1 MPVLSI
7 SGVLVGQCHGTIMR
21 RSTAR
26 VELRE
31 NTAANETAY
40 IKRGKL
46 KTVSATRVLVVDDEQ
61 MIRWSMEQ
69 TLRTAGYEVVVAE
82 SAAKGL
88 ALSRALRPAVVFLD
102 LRLPDG
108 DGLSVLRTLK
118 SENGEDTAVI
128 VMTAFGEISTA
139 VEAMRLGAYD
149 YLKKPFDFDELEVL
163 VGRALDTTQLRRQVG
178 EIRQERQKTYALDN
192 IVGTSES
199 IQQVLRL
206 VERVA
211 QSDAATVLVRGENGT
226 GKDLVARAIHYHSR
240 RADGPFLDLS
250 CTAMPETLFESE
262 LFGYEKGSFTDAK
275 ALKRGLLELADRGT
289 LFLDEVGDMPLVSQ
303 AKFLRVLETRQ
314 FKRLGG
320 VVDQHVDIRII
331 AATNA
336 DLEAAVHSGRFRED
350 LYYRLKVIPIVLP
363 PLRERPTD
371 IPLLLHHFMAKY
383 NTEFRKNFRHIS
395 DEALK
400 LLVAYSWP
408 GNVRELRNLLE
419 RILIL
424 ERGDTILPEHLPPE
438 ITSPSTP
445 GTPARFTLPPQG
457 LRLEDVEMDFVR
469 QALRMADGNQTRAA
483 HLLGISRDALRYRLQ
498 KLIDDA

>member
-1 MPVLSI
+1 VRI
-7 SGVLVGQCHGTIMR
+7 LVI
-21 RSTAR
+21 
-26 VELRE
+26 
-31 NTAANETAY
+31 
-40 IKRGKL
+40 
-46 KTVSATRVLVVDDEQ
+46 DDEQ

-69 TLRTAGYEVVVAE
+69 TLRDAGYEVMAAE
-82 SAAKGL
+82 TATKGL
-88 ALSRALRPAVVFLD
+88 ALFRQLLPAVVFLD

-108 DGLSVLRTLK
+108 DGLDVLRTLK

-149 YLKKPFDFDELEVL
+149 YLKKPFDFDELEVV
-163 VGRALDTTQLRRQVG
+163 VGRALDTTRLRREVG
-178 EIRQERQKTYALDN
+178 EIRQERKKTYALDN
-192 IVGTSES
+192 IVGESET
-199 IQQVLRL
+199 IQQVLRM

-240 RADGPFLDLS
+240 RANGPFLDLA

-275 ALKRGLLELADRGT
+275 AMKRGLLELADGGT
-289 LFLDEVGDMPLVSQ
+289 LFLDEVGDMPVVSQ

-320 VVDQHVDIRII
+320 VVDQRVDIRII

-336 DLEAAVHSGRFRED
+336 DLEAAVRSGRFRED
-350 LYYRLKVIPIVLP
+350 LYYRLKVIPIILP
-363 PLRERPTD
+363 PLRERPGD
-371 IPLLLHHFMAKY
+371 IPLLLQYFMAKY
-383 NTEFRKNFRHIS
+383 NVEFHKNFRRIS
-395 DEALK
+395 DDALK
-400 LLVAYSWP
+400 LLVAYPWP

-419 RILIL
+419 RVLIL
-424 ERGDTILPEHLPPE
+424 EQGNTLLPEHLPPE
-438 ITSPSTP
+438 ITSPATAGGP
-445 GTPARFTLPPQG
+445 PHFTLPPQG
-457 LRLEDVEMDFVR
+457 IRLEEVEMDFVR
-469 QALRMADGNQTRAA
+469 QALKMADGNQTRAA

-498 KLIDDA
+498 KLLSDG

>member
-1 MPVLSI
+1 
-7 SGVLVGQCHGTIMR
+7 
-21 RSTAR
+21 
-26 VELRE
+26 
-31 NTAANETAY
+31 
-40 IKRGKL
+40 
-46 KTVSATRVLVVDDEQ
+46 
-61 MIRWSMEQ
+61 MEQ
-69 TLRTAGYEVVVAE
+69 TLRTAGYEVVTADTAASGVARARE
-82 SAAKGL
+82 
-88 ALSRALRPAVVFLD
+88 LSPAVVFLD

-163 VGRALDTTQLRRQVG
+163 VGRALDTTRLRRQVG
-178 EIRQERQKTYALDN
+178 EIRQERQRAYAFDN
-192 IVGTSES
+192 IVGES
-199 IQQVLRL
+199 DKIKQVLHL

-240 RADGPFLDLS
+240 RAEGPFLDLS
-250 CTAMPETLFESE
+250 CTAMPETLLESE
-262 LFGYEKGSFTDAK
+262 LFGHEKGAFTDAK
-275 ALKRGLLELADRGT
+275 ALKRGLLELADGGT

-303 AKFLRVLETRQ
+303 AKFLRVIETRQ

-336 DLEAAVHSGRFRED
+336 DLEAAVRNGRFRED
-350 LYYRLKVIPIVLP
+350 LYYRLKVIPIALP
-363 PLRERPTD
+363 PLRERPGD
-371 IPLLLHHFMAKY
+371 IPLLLQHFMAKY
-383 NTEFRKNFRHIS
+383 NVEFRKNFRHVS
-395 DEALK
+395 DDALK
-400 LLVAYSWP
+400 LLVTYSWP

-438 ITSPSTP
+438 IASPGP
-445 GTPARFTLPPQG
+445 AGGPARFTLPPHG
-457 LRLEDVEMDFVR
+457 IRLEDVEMDFVR
-469 QALRMADGNQTRAA
+469 QALKMADGNQTRAA

-498 KLIDDA
+498 KLVSEA

>member
-1 MPVLSI
+1 VS
-7 SGVLVGQCHGTIMR
+7 S
-21 RSTAR
+21 AR
-26 VELRE
+26 VL
-31 NTAANETAY
+31 
-40 IKRGKL
+40 I
-46 KTVSATRVLVVDDEQ
+46 VDDEQ

-69 TLRTAGYEVVVAE
+69 TLRDAGYEVAAAE
-82 SAAKGL
+82 TAADGL
-88 ALSRALRPAVVFLD
+88 ALMRELRPAVLFLD
-102 LRLPDG
+102 LHLPDG
-108 DGLSVLRTLK
+108 DGLDVLRTVK
-118 SENGEDTAVI
+118 NENAEDTAVI

-163 VGRALDTTQLRRQVG
+163 VGRALDTTRLRREVG
-178 EIRQERQKTYALDN
+178 EIRQERKKTYALDN
-192 IVGTSES
+192 IVGESEA
-199 IQQVLRL
+199 IKHVLRM

-226 GKDLVARAIHYHSR
+226 GKDLVARAIHYRSR
-240 RADGPFLDLS
+240 RANGPFLDLA

-275 ALKRGLLELADRGT
+275 ATKRGLLELADGGT

-320 VVDQHVDIRII
+320 VVDQRVDIRII

-336 DLEAAVHSGRFRED
+336 DLEAAVRNGRFRED
-350 LYYRLKVIPIVLP
+350 LYYRLKVIPVILP
-363 PLRERPTD
+363 PLRERPGD
-371 IPLLLHHFMAKY
+371 IPLLLQHFMAKY
-383 NTEFRKNFRHIS
+383 NAEFRKNFRRIS

-400 LLVAYSWP
+400 LLVAYPWP

-424 ERGDTILPEHLPPE
+424 ERGDTLLPEHLPPE
-438 ITSPSTP
+438 IIAPSAGGP
-445 GTPARFTLPPQG
+445 HRFTLPPQG
-457 LRLEDVEMDFVR
+457 IRLEEVEMDFVR
-469 QALRMADGNQTRAA
+469 QALRMTGSNQTRAA
-483 HLLGISRDALRYRLQ
+483 QLLGISRDALRYRLQ
-498 KLIDDA
+498 KLLSQE

>member
-1 MPVLSI
+1 
-7 SGVLVGQCHGTIMR
+7 
-21 RSTAR
+21 
-26 VELRE
+26 
-31 NTAANETAY
+31 
-40 IKRGKL
+40 
-46 KTVSATRVLVVDDEQ
+46 
-61 MIRWSMEQ
+61 MEQ
-69 TLRTAGYEVVVAE
+69 TLRAAGYEVTVAE
-82 SAAKGL
+82 TAAKGL
-88 ALSRALRPAVVFLD
+88 ALFRELRPAVVFLD

-108 DGLSVLRTLK
+108 DGLNVLRMLK
-118 SENGEDTAVI
+118 AESGDDTAVI
-128 VMTAFGEISTA
+128 VVTAFGEISTA

-149 YLKKPFDFDELEVL
+149 YLKKPFDFNELEVL
-163 VGRALDTTQLRRQVG
+163 VSRALDTTQLRRQVG
-178 EIRQERQKTYALDN
+178 EIRQERRKTYALDN
-192 IVGTSES
+192 IVGESER

-206 VERVA
+206 VDRIA

-275 ALKRGLLELADRGT
+275 AMKRGLLELADGGT

-320 VVDQHVDIRII
+320 VVDQRVDIRII

-336 DLEAAVHSGRFRED
+336 DLEAAVRTGRFRED

-363 PLRERPTD
+363 PLRERPED

-383 NTEFRKNFRHIS
+383 NAEFRKNFRRVS

-400 LLVAYSWP
+400 LLVAYPWP

-438 ITSPSTP
+438 ITSPSTA
-445 GTPARFTLPPQG
+445 GGQARFTLPSHG
-457 LRLEDVEMDFVR
+457 IRLEDVEMDFVR
-469 QALRMADGNQTRAA
+469 QAFRMADGNQTRAA
-483 HLLGISRDALRYRLQ
+483 QLLGISRDALRYRLQ
-498 KLIDDA
+498 KLAGEA

>member
-1 MPVLSI
+1 
-7 SGVLVGQCHGTIMR
+7 
-21 RSTAR
+21 
-26 VELRE
+26 
-31 NTAANETAY
+31 
-40 IKRGKL
+40 
-46 KTVSATRVLVVDDEQ
+46 
-61 MIRWSMEQ
+61 MEQ
-69 TLRTAGYEVVVAE
+69 TLRAAGYEVAAAE
-82 SAAKGL
+82 TAAKGL
-88 ALSRALRPAVVFLD
+88 ALFRQLQPSVVFLD

-108 DGLSVLRTLK
+108 DGLTVLRTLK
-118 SENGEDTAVI
+118 SENGDDAAVI

-139 VEAMRLGAYD
+139 VEAMRLGAFD
-149 YLKKPFDFDELEVL
+149 YLKKPFDFNELEVL
-163 VGRALDTTQLRRQVG
+163 VSRALDTTQLRRQVG
-178 EIRQERQKTYALDN
+178 EIRQERRKTYALDN
-192 IVGTSES
+192 IVGESER

-211 QSDAATVLVRGENGT
+211 LSDAATVLVRGENGT

-275 ALKRGLLELADRGT
+275 AMKRGLLELADGGT

-336 DLEAAVHSGRFRED
+336 DLEAAVRTGRFRED

-363 PLRERPTD
+363 PLRERPED

-383 NTEFRKNFRHIS
+383 NVEFRKNFRHVS

-400 LLVAYSWP
+400 LLVAYAWP

-424 ERGDTILPEHLPPE
+424 ERGDTILPERPDRASSFWAVPTTPSGKNSTTATNRRHHRRIGLPL
-438 ITSPSTP
+438 
-445 GTPARFTLPPQG
+445 ARGARRDDVNLTLLGLVPF
-457 LRLEDVEMDFVR
+457 LRLW
-469 QALRMADGNQTRAA
+469 A
-483 HLLGISRDALRYRLQ
+483 
-498 KLIDDA
+498 

>member
-1 MPVLSI
+1 
-7 SGVLVGQCHGTIMR
+7 
-21 RSTAR
+21 
-26 VELRE
+26 
-31 NTAANETAY
+31 
-40 IKRGKL
+40 
-46 KTVSATRVLVVDDEQ
+46 VSSTRVLVVDDEQ
-61 MIRWSMEQ
+61 MIRWSMEE
-69 TLRTAGYEVVVAE
+69 TLRAAGYDVAGAE
-82 SAAKGL
+82 TAAKGV
-88 ALSRALRPAVVFLD
+88 ALFRELRPAVVFLD

-108 DGLSVLRTLK
+108 DGLTVLRTLK
-118 SENGEDTAVI
+118 SENGEDAAVI

-192 IVGTSES
+192 IVGASEK
-199 IQQVLRL
+199 IQDVLRL
-206 VERVA
+206 VEKVA
-211 QSDAATVLVRGENGT
+211 QSDATTVLVRGENGT

-262 LFGYEKGSFTDAK
+262 LFGYERGAFTDAK
-275 ALKRGLLELADRGT
+275 SLKRGLLESADRGT

-320 VVDQHVDIRII
+320 TVDQRVDIRII
-331 AATNA
+331 AATNS
-336 DLEAAVHSGRFRED
+336 DLEAAVRNGRFRED

-363 PLRERPTD
+363 PLRERPGD

-383 NTEFRKNFRHIS
+383 NAEFRKNFLHVS
-395 DEALK
+395 DSALK
-400 LLVAYSWP
+400 LLVAYAWP

-424 ERGDTILPEHLPPE
+424 ESGDTILPEHLPPE
-438 ITSPSTP
+438 ITAPTASAGST
-445 GTPARFTLPPQG
+445 RFTLPPQG
-457 LRLEDVEMDFVR
+457 IRLDEVEMDFVR
-469 QALRMADGNQTRAA
+469 QALRMVDGNQTRAA
-483 HLLGISRDALRYRLQ
+483 NLLGISRDALRYRLQ
-498 KLIDDA
+498 KLVNET

>member
-1 MPVLSI
+1 
-7 SGVLVGQCHGTIMR
+7 
-21 RSTAR
+21 
-26 VELRE
+26 
-31 NTAANETAY
+31 
-40 IKRGKL
+40 
-46 KTVSATRVLVVDDEQ
+46 
-61 MIRWSMEQ
+61 MEQ
-69 TLRTAGYEVVVAE
+69 TLRAAGYEVTVAE
-82 SAAKGL
+82 TAAKGL
-88 ALSRALRPAVVFLD
+88 ALFRELRPAVVFLD

-108 DGLSVLRTLK
+108 DGLNVLRMLK
-118 SENGEDTAVI
+118 AESGDDTAVI
-128 VMTAFGEISTA
+128 VVTAFGEISTA

-149 YLKKPFDFDELEVL
+149 YLKKPFDFNELEVL
-163 VGRALDTTQLRRQVG
+163 VSRALDTTQLRRQVG
-178 EIRQERQKTYALDN
+178 EIRQERRKTYALDN
-192 IVGTSES
+192 IVGESER

-206 VERVA
+206 VDRIA

-275 ALKRGLLELADRGT
+275 AMKRGLLELADGGT

-320 VVDQHVDIRII
+320 VVDQRVDIRII

-336 DLEAAVHSGRFRED
+336 DLEAAVRTGRFRED

-363 PLRERPTD
+363 PLRERPED

-383 NTEFRKNFRHIS
+383 NAEFRKNFRRVS

-400 LLVAYSWP
+400 LLVAYPWP

-424 ERGDTILPEHLPPE
+424 ESGDTILPEHLPPE
-438 ITSPSTP
+438 ITSPSTA
-445 GTPARFTLPPQG
+445 GGQARFTLPSHG
-457 LRLEDVEMDFVR
+457 IRLEDVEMDFVR
-469 QALRMADGNQTRAA
+469 QAFRMADGNQTRAA
-483 HLLGISRDALRYRLQ
+483 QLLGISRDALRYRLQ
-498 KLIDDA
+498 KLAGEA

>member
-1 MPVLSI
+1 MLAV
-7 SGVLVGQCHGTIMR
+7 
-21 RSTAR
+21 
-26 VELRE
+26 
-31 NTAANETAY
+31 
-40 IKRGKL
+40 
-46 KTVSATRVLVVDDEQ
+46 RVLVIDDEQ

-69 TLRTAGYEVVVAE
+69 TLRAAGYEVTVAE
-82 SAAKGL
+82 TAAKGL
-88 ALSRALRPAVVFLD
+88 ALFRELRPAVVFLD

-108 DGLSVLRTLK
+108 DGLNVLRMLK
-118 SENGEDTAVI
+118 AESGDDTAVI
-128 VMTAFGEISTA
+128 VVTAFGEISTA

-149 YLKKPFDFDELEVL
+149 YLKKPFDFNELEVL
-163 VGRALDTTQLRRQVG
+163 VSRALDTTQLRRQVG
-178 EIRQERQKTYALDN
+178 EIRQERRKTYALDN
-192 IVGTSES
+192 IVGESER

-206 VERVA
+206 VDRIA

-275 ALKRGLLELADRGT
+275 AMKRGLLELADGGT

-320 VVDQHVDIRII
+320 VVDQRVDIRII

-336 DLEAAVHSGRFRED
+336 DLEAAVRTGRFRED

-363 PLRERPTD
+363 PLRERPED

-383 NTEFRKNFRHIS
+383 NAEFRKNFRRVS

-400 LLVAYSWP
+400 LLVAYPWP

-438 ITSPSTP
+438 ITSPSTA
-445 GTPARFTLPPQG
+445 GGQARFTLPSHG
-457 LRLEDVEMDFVR
+457 IRLEDVEMDFVR
-469 QALRMADGNQTRAA
+469 QAFRMADGNQTRAA
-483 HLLGISRDALRYRLQ
+483 QLLGISRDALRYRLQ
-498 KLIDDA
+498 KLAGEA

>member
-1 MPVLSI
+1 MS
-7 SGVLVGQCHGTIMR
+7 S
-21 RSTAR
+21 AR
-26 VELRE
+26 VL
-31 NTAANETAY
+31 
-40 IKRGKL
+40 I
-46 KTVSATRVLVVDDEQ
+46 VDDEQ

-69 TLRTAGYEVVVAE
+69 TLRAAGYEVAAAETVAN
-82 SAAKGL
+82 GL
-88 ALSRALRPAVVFLD
+88 ALFRQLRPAVLFLD
-102 LRLPDG
+102 LHLPDG
-108 DGLSVLRTLK
+108 DGLDVLRTVK

-163 VGRALDTTQLRRQVG
+163 VGRALDTTRLRREVG
-178 EIRQERQKTYALDN
+178 EIRQERKRTYALDN
-192 IVGTSES
+192 IVGESES
-199 IQQVLRL
+199 IQHVLRM

-226 GKDLVARAIHYHSR
+226 GKDLIARAIHYHSR
-240 RADGPFLDLS
+240 RASGPFLDLA

-275 ALKRGLLELADRGT
+275 ATKRGLLELADGGT
-289 LFLDEVGDMPLVSQ
+289 LFLDEVGDMPMVSQ

-320 VVDQHVDIRII
+320 VVDQRVDIRII

-336 DLEAAVHSGRFRED
+336 DLEAAVRNGRFRED
-350 LYYRLKVIPIVLP
+350 LYYRLKVIPIILP
-363 PLRERPTD
+363 PLRERPGD
-371 IPLLLHHFMAKY
+371 IPLLLRHFMAKY
-383 NTEFRKNFRHIS
+383 NAEFRKNFRHIS

-400 LLVAYSWP
+400 LLVGYPWP

-424 ERGDTILPEHLPPE
+424 ERGDTLLPEHLPPE
-438 ITSPSTP
+438 ITAPSAASGP
-445 GTPARFTLPPQG
+445 HRFTLPPQG
-457 LRLEDVEMDFVR
+457 IRLEEVEMDFVR
-469 QALRMADGNQTRAA
+469 QALRMTDSNQTRAA
-483 HLLGISRDALRYRLQ
+483 QLLGISRDALRYRLQ
-498 KLIDDA
+498 KLLNEE

>member
-1 MPVLSI
+1 
-7 SGVLVGQCHGTIMR
+7 
-21 RSTAR
+21 
-26 VELRE
+26 
-31 NTAANETAY
+31 
-40 IKRGKL
+40 
-46 KTVSATRVLVVDDEQ
+46 
-61 MIRWSMEQ
+61 MEQ
-69 TLRTAGYEVVVAE
+69 TLRAAGCEVATAE

-88 ALSRALRPAVVFLD
+88 AVFRDLRPAVVFLD

-108 DGLSVLRTLK
+108 DGLTVLRTLK

-128 VMTAFGEISTA
+128 VMTGFGEISTA
-139 VEAMRLGAYD
+139 VEAMRLGAFD

-163 VGRALDTTQLRRQVG
+163 VERALDTTQLRRQVG
-178 EIRQERQKTYALDN
+178 EIRQEHRKTYALDN
-192 IVGTSES
+192 IVGASEK
-199 IQQVLRL
+199 IQHVLRL
-206 VERVA
+206 VERIA
-211 QSDAATVLVRGENGT
+211 QSDAATVLLRGENGT

-275 ALKRGLLELADRGT
+275 AMKRGLLELADGGT

-303 AKFLRVLETRQ
+303 AKFLRVVETRQ

-363 PLRERPTD
+363 PLRERAAD
-371 IPLLLHHFMAKY
+371 IPLLLHHFMLKY
-383 NTEFRKNFRHIS
+383 NAEFHKNFRHIS
-395 DEALK
+395 GEALK

-408 GNVRELRNLLE
+408 GNVRELKNLLE

-438 ITSPSTP
+438 ITSPITP
-445 GTPARFTLPPQG
+445 GAPARFTLPPQG

-469 QALRMADGNQTRAA
+469 QALKMADGNQTRAA

-498 KLIDDA
+498 KLIDEE